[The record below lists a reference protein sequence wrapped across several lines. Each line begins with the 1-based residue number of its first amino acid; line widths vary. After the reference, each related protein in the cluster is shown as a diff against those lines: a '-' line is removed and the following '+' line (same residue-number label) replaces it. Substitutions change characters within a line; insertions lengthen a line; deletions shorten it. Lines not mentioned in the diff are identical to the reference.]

1 VLCTLKCLP
10 LSRMITAFFSLSAMA
25 LPSCLPAG
33 LCPAKLE

>member
-25 LPSCLPAG
+25 LPSPYS
-33 LCPAKLE
+33 CPIS